1 MAKNT
6 GGEGIKDPNAKRE
19 TKVGNTV
26 NNDNSAVVE
35 AAAAKEKADFKARA
49 EAVGLDENA
58 SLTDVVAAET
68 TKMNELAKSQSEKMA
83 DLKAKNHKLWML
95 LQHVNK
101 VFADRA
107 KTSMPGVTETE
118 LKAAVGKIGSSAG
131 MVVKYTNDDKTL
143 GYVEF
148 EELGTSIRCPEE
160 GEFVFGV
167 DFAKLNAELAEKNQ
181 A

>member
-1 MAKNT
+1 MPKGT
-6 GGEGIKDPNAKRE
+6 KDPNQKRE
-19 TKVGNTV
+19 LKKGDSV
-26 NNDNSAVVE
+26 NNSNSKVAE

-49 EAVGLDENA
+49 EAVGLDEDA
-58 SLTDVVAAET
+58 TLADVVSAEN
-68 TKMNELAKSQSEKMA
+68 TKAIEEAKKQSKKMG
-83 DLKAKNHKLWML
+83 DLKEQNHKLWML
-95 LQHVNK
+95 LNHVTQ

-118 LKAAVGKIGSSAG
+118 LKVSVGRIGSSAN
-131 MVVKYTNDDKTL
+131 MAVKYTNDEKTS

-148 EELGTSIRCPEE
+148 EEHEVTIRVPEE

-167 DFAKLNAELAEKNQ
+167 DYAAINAELAKQNE